1 MMGNNEKIA
10 LPFIGWYDLSKGK
23 KKRVKYEQKTSF
35 IQNIYYILHNEDLL
49 YWLG

>member
-1 MMGNNEKIA
+1 MTYLKE
-10 LPFIGWYDLSKGK
+10 

-49 YWLG
+49 YKIRPPTWLG